1 VIIGAG
7 AIGVTLA
14 AELHGAGES
23 AVLIARGRQLEIGR
37 AEGIRYV
44 RPDSNETLAVPVFG
58 DPAEVALTD
67 DDVLVLATK
76 TQDAGSAVALWA
88 GQPVIAADESV
99 TTAGRSLPLV
109 TTQNGLETERI
120 ALRYFATVIGG
131 VLGLPAHFVEPGVV
145 VAPGS
150 PAVGFAWLGAYP
162 DRPLPLVDRIAE
174 QWQRTNID
182 TAAVPDISRRK
193 HAKLVVSTTFVLDA
207 LYPPSA
213 LRERA
218 AELLRSETRAVL
230 EAAGAD
236 VGDLRP
242 PGRERRSFEVRPT
255 PGYEYGGSSTWQ
267 SLARAGS
274 LETDFINGE
283 VVLQARLAGVQ
294 APVNEALS
302 ARIHAV
308 AAQVSEPRSLD
319 DDDLRRTVPQ
329 LDGEAPAERSPAEQ
343 PAAGRS
349 EVVIEPAELHRL
361 LRGAHPPLVLD
372 VRWKLGDPDGRLHYE
387 EAHIATA
394 VYVDLETE
402 LAGPPSPGAGRH
414 PLPSVEELQL
424 TARGWGLA
432 QDQPVVVYDDVG
444 GLSAARAW
452 WLLRWAGVT
461 DVRILDG
468 ALAAWA
474 AAGLPV
480 ETGPSPVG
488 DGDVT
493 LSEGHLPLLDA
504 TGADELARTGVLLD
518 ARAKERYRG
527 EVEPVDPRAGHIPGA
542 LSAPT
547 AENLA
552 ADGTFSTTEVLRS
565 RFRELGIDDST
576 EVGVY
581 CGSGVTAA
589 HEIAALR
596 IAGVDAALFAG
607 SWSAWSSDPD
617 RPVAVGEAS
626 DPVLTGATEHAS

>member
-1 VIIGAG
+1 
-7 AIGVTLA
+7 
-14 AELHGAGES
+14 
-23 AVLIARGRQLEIGR
+23 
-37 AEGIRYV
+37 V
-44 RPDSNETLAVPVFG
+44 RPDSNETLAVPVVG
-58 DPAEVALTD
+58 GPAEVALTD

-76 TQDAGSAVALWA
+76 TQDAGHAVAQWA
-88 GQPVIAADESV
+88 YQPVTAADGTV
-99 TTAGRSLPLV
+99 TTAGRSFPLV
-109 TTQNGLETERI
+109 TTQNGLEAERA
-120 ALRYFATVIGG
+120 ALRSFATVIGG

-145 VAPGS
+145 VAPAA

-162 DRPLPLVDRIAE
+162 DRQLPLVDRIAE
-174 QWQRTNID
+174 HWRRTNID
-182 TAAVPDISRRK
+182 TAAVADISDYK
-193 HAKLVVSTTFVLDA
+193 NAKLVVSTTFVLDA
-207 LYPPSA
+207 LYPPSP

-230 EAAGAD
+230 EAAGAE

-242 PGRERRSFEVRPT
+242 AGREQRPFEIKPT
-255 PGYEYGGSSTWQ
+255 PGHEYGGSSTWQ
-267 SLARAGS
+267 SLARGGS

-283 VVLQARLAGVQ
+283 VVLQARLAGVH
-294 APVNEALS
+294 APVNEALTE
-302 ARIHAV
+302 RIHSV
-308 AAQVSEPRSLD
+308 AAGDSEPRSLD

-329 LDGEAPAERSPAEQ
+329 LDDPTASRLAPDARAE
-343 PAAGRS
+343 
-349 EVVIEPAELHRL
+349 VLVEPAELHRL

-372 VRWKLGDPDGRLHYE
+372 VRWKLGDPDGRRHYE
-387 EAHIATA
+387 QAHIATA

-414 PLPSVEELQL
+414 PLPSVGELQQA
-424 TARGWGLA
+424 ARAWGLD

-452 WLLRWAGVT
+452 WLLRWAGVR

-468 ALAAWA
+468 ALSAWI

-480 ETGPSPVG
+480 ESGPSPIGEG
-488 DGDVT
+488 DAS
-493 LSEGHLPLLDA
+493 LSEGHMPVLEASDA
-504 TGADELARTGVLLD
+504 AELAQTGVLLD
-518 ARAKERYRG
+518 ARAAERYRG

-552 ADGTFSTTEVLRS
+552 EDGTFAASELLRS
-565 RFRELGIDDST
+565 RFRDLGIDEGAD
-576 EVGVY
+576 VGVY

-596 IAGVDAALFAG
+596 IAGIDAALFAG

-617 RPVAVGEAS
+617 RPITVGDAS
-626 DPVLTGATEHAS
+626 GPVLTGAIEHAS